1 MRATVTISAL
11 EASQWIP
18 VNWKQNPLEIGLA
31 VVASGVLTYSVEIT
45 HDDVFDATVTPVAFA
60 HDTIAAKSAS
70 FNGDQ
75 TIPVTAVRLNVTA
88 YTSGNATLTV
98 LQGI

>member
-1 MRATVTISAL
+1 MRAVKTVSAQ
-11 EASQWIP
+11 EASAWIP

-31 VVASGVLTYSVEIT
+31 VVVGGVLTYSVEIT
-45 HDDVFDATVTPVAFA
+45 HDDVFDGSVVPAAFA
-60 HDTIAAKSAS
+60 HNTIAAKSAS

-75 TIPVTAVRLNVTA
+75 TTPVTAVRLNVTA
-88 YTSGNATLTV
+88 YTSGSATLTV